1 MAHQQRNS
9 NLVIDRLYLGNLRA
23 ATATRGLTDHGITHI
38 LSVCSEPI
46 PAEVPQSGIRHRRIE
61 VQDVDYADLLIKLPY
76 AVEFIYHALSTGGT
90 ILVHCDTG
98 NSRSAAVVAA
108 YLMCS
113 QRMSSTDA
121 LAQIRHARETIW
133 IRPGFQQQLVLYEL
147 CEYSPSR
154 QNGIYMSWRVPLERQ
169 LAAAG
174 LPIN

>member
-1 MAHQQRNS
+1 MGFP
-9 NLVIDRLYLGNLRA
+9 NLFGLCSRLNLRLSSLRA

-108 YLMCS
+108 YRTRLTVHTGSCDS
-113 QRMSSTDA
+113 LNRSS
-121 LAQIRHARETIW
+121 H
-133 IRPGFQQQLVLYEL
+133 VLSKNEL
-147 CEYSPSR
+147 HRRFGANPSR
-154 QNGIYMSWRVPLERQ
+154 LVSTSMLIVSF
-169 LAAAG
+169 
-174 LPIN
+174 